1 MGLLDGLLGQVL
13 GGMAQGGG
21 RMPAHGPGGMGGLE
35 DILGMGRSA
44 RGGGMP
50 GMSGGAPGLG
60 GIGMAALV
68 AIALQLLQRNGGL
81 EQILG
86 RLRQQGHGQ
95 EADSWVSTGENLP
108 IDPDALGQI
117 FGRDAIGEV
126 ARQHGVEPN
135 DALGGLAS
143 LFPEIVDQMTPQGHI
158 EGGSDDVVAQALE
171 TLRQKQGRG

>member
-21 RMPAHGPGGMGGLE
+21 RTPMPGPGGIGGMGDL
-35 DILGMGRSA
+35 LGMGRSG
-44 RGGGMP
+44 RSGGMP
-50 GMSGGAPGLG
+50 GLGGA
-60 GIGMAALV
+60 GMAALI

-86 RLRQQGHGQ
+86 RLREQGHGQ
-95 EADSWVSTGENLP
+95 EADSWVSTGNNLP
-108 IDPDALGQI
+108 IDPDVLGQI
-117 FGRDAIGEV
+117 FGRDAVSEV
-126 ARQHGVEPN
+126 ARQNGVDPE

-143 LFPEIVDQMTPQGHI
+143 LFPEIVDQMTPQGRI

-171 TLRQKQGRG
+171 MLKQKQARG